1 MEPVLKFVLPLL
13 LGYAA
18 DLLLGDPRS
27 WPHPVKGYGTLIQR
41 GNQWLNKGSARF
53 WKGALLTM
61 ILCTAVYCFFY
72 FVQQGLEQ
80 WPLAW
85 YAFSSVFVFFALA
98 NKSLL
103 QEGKAVFDTL
113 DKEGVEAGRERLAWI
128 VGRDTA
134 QLSPQQIRIAVL
146 ESMSENLS
154 DGVVA
159 PLCFYAILGL
169 PGMMLY
175 KMINTLDSMIG
186 YKNEQ
191 YRYFGRFAARLDDV
205 ANYIPA
211 RITAL
216 LMILLY
222 GSSRAWHFMLRYGSA
237 HASPNS
243 GYPEAALA
251 GILDCRF
258 GGPNTYGGELVNKPY
273 IGENERDIEHD
284 EFKKVMYI
292 NHAVTFVMVICIV
305 AVKYYLIWVAGN
317 NPDVITSR
325 PTVSAPYA
333 VVENMP
339 RQNPKCIL
347 LRI

>member
-18 DLLLGDPRS
+18 DLLLGDPRG
-27 WPHPVKGYGTLIQR
+27 WPHPVKMYGKLIQW
-41 GNQWLNKGSARF
+41 GTQWLNRGAARC
-53 WKGALLTM
+53 WKGTFLTL
-61 ILCTAVYCFFY
+61 ILCIAVFGSFY
-72 FVQQGLEQ
+72 YIQKGLLQ
-80 WPLAW
+80 WPVAW
-85 YAFSSVFVFFALA
+85 YIFTTVFVFLCLA

-103 QEGKAVFDTL
+103 QEDKAVFDTL
-113 DKEGVEAGRERLAWI
+113 HNDGVEAGRKRLSWI

-134 QLSPQQIRIAVL
+134 QLSPRQIRIAVV

-159 PLCFYAILGL
+159 PLCFYAVLGL

-211 RITAL
+211 RLTAL
-216 LMILLY
+216 LMVLLY
-222 GSSRAWHFMLRYGSA
+222 GSSRAWHFVIKYGSA
-237 HASPNS
+237 HASPNA

-258 GGPNTYGGELVNKPY
+258 GGPNTYHGVLVNKPY
-273 IGENERDIEHD
+273 IGENERDIAHE
-284 EFKKVMYI
+284 EFGKVMLI
-292 NHAVTFVMVICIV
+292 NHAVTFVVIICIIFI
-305 AVKYYLIWVAGN
+305 KYYLVW
-317 NPDVITSR
+317 
-325 PTVSAPYA
+325 SAQQQA
-333 VVENMP
+333 
-339 RQNPKCIL
+339 
-347 LRI
+347 

>member
-1 MEPVLKFVLPLL
+1 MESVLKFVLPLL
-13 LGYAA
+13 LGYIA

-27 WPHPVKGYGTLIQR
+27 WPHPVKGYGKLIQQGVALLNR
-41 GNQWLNKGSARF
+41 GTARF
-53 WKGALLTM
+53 WKGMFLTLV
-61 ILCTAVYCFFY
+61 LCAAVFVFFY
-72 FVQQGLEQ
+72 FAQKGLSQ
-80 WPLAW
+80 WPVAW

-103 QEGKAVFDTL
+103 QEGKAVFDAL
-113 DKEGVEAGRERLAWI
+113 HHHGVEAGRERLSWI

-134 QLSPQQIRIAVL
+134 HLSPHQIRIAVM

-159 PLCFYAILGL
+159 PLCFYAVLGL

-186 YKNEQ
+186 YKNEK
-191 YRYFGRFAARLDDV
+191 YLYFGRFAARLDDV

-222 GSSRAWHFMLRYGSA
+222 GSSRAWHFVVKYGSA

-258 GGPNTYGGELVNKPY
+258 GGPNTYQGVVVDKPY
-273 IGENERDIEHD
+273 IGENERSIEHT
-284 EFKKVMYI
+284 EFGKVMYL
-292 NHAVTFVMVICIV
+292 NHAVTFVMIISIC
-305 AVKYYLIWVAGN
+305 AVKYYLVW
-317 NPDVITSR
+317 
-325 PTVSAPYA
+325 YA
-333 VVENMP
+333 L
-339 RQNPKCIL
+339 QQ
-347 LRI
+347 

>member
-13 LGYAA
+13 LGYIA

-27 WPHPVKGYGTLIQR
+27 WPHPVKGFGKLIQQGTRLLNR
-41 GNQWLNKGSARF
+41 GAGRF
-53 WKGALLTM
+53 WKGMLLTLL
-61 ILCTAVYCFFY
+61 LCAGVVCFFY
-72 FVQQGLEQ
+72 FAQKGLSQ
-80 WPLAW
+80 WPIAW
-85 YAFSSVFVFFALA
+85 YAFSTVFVFFALA

-103 QEGKAVFDTL
+103 QEGKAVFDIL
-113 DKEGVEAGRERLAWI
+113 HRQGVEAGRERLSWI
-128 VGRDTA
+128 VGRDTTH
-134 QLSPQQIRIAVL
+134 LSPHQIRIAVM

-159 PLCFYAILGL
+159 PLCFYAVGGL

-186 YKNEQ
+186 YKNEK
-191 YRYFGRFAARLDDV
+191 YLYFGRFAARLDDV

-222 GSSRAWHFMLRYGSA
+222 GSSRAWHFVVKYGSA

-258 GGPNTYGGELVNKPY
+258 GGPNTYGGEVVHKPY
-273 IGENERDIEHD
+273 IGENERSIEHD
-284 EFKKVMYI
+284 EFTKVMYL
-292 NHAVTFVMVICIV
+292 NHAVTFVMIISII
-305 AVKYYLIWVAGN
+305 AVKYYLVW
-317 NPDVITSR
+317 
-325 PTVSAPYA
+325 YA
-333 VVENMP
+333 
-339 RQNPKCIL
+339 QQQ
-347 LRI
+347 

>member
-1 MEPVLKFVLPLL
+1 MDPVLKFVLPLL

-27 WPHPVKGYGTLIQR
+27 WPHPVKVYGKLIQR
-41 GNQWLNKGSARF
+41 GTQWLNKGAARF
-53 WKGALLTM
+53 WKGTFLTL
-61 ILCTAVYCFFY
+61 ILCIGVYCFFY
-72 FVQQGLEQ
+72 FAQVGLSQ
-80 WPLAW
+80 WPVAW
-85 YAFSSVFVFFALA
+85 YIFSTVFVFFALA

-103 QEGKAVFDTL
+103 QEGKEVFNTL
-113 DKEGVEAGRERLAWI
+113 HKDGVEAGRARLSWI

-154 DGVVA
+154 DGVIA
-159 PLCFYAILGL
+159 PLCFYAVLGL

-191 YRYFGRFAARLDDV
+191 YQYFGRFAARLDDV

-216 LMILLY
+216 LMILLW
-222 GSSRAWHFMLRYGSA
+222 GSSRAWHYMIRYGSA

-258 GGPNTYGGELVNKPY
+258 GGPNTYGGEVVHKPY
-273 IGENERDIEHD
+273 IGENERNIEHE
-284 EFKKVMYI
+284 EFVKVMYI
-292 NHAVTFVMVICIV
+292 NHAVTFVMIICIV
-305 AVKYYLIWVAGN
+305 SVKYYLLWNA
-317 NPDVITSR
+317 
-325 PTVSAPYA
+325 
-333 VVENMP
+333 
-339 RQNPKCIL
+339 QQQ
-347 LRI
+347 

>member
-1 MEPVLKFVLPLL
+1 MDPVLKFVLPLL

-27 WPHPVKGYGTLIQR
+27 WPHPVKGYGWLISR
-41 GNQWLNKGSARF
+41 GTRLLNRGAARF
-53 WKGALLTM
+53 WKGALLT
-61 ILCTAVYCFFY
+61 IVLCVAVYISFY
-72 FVQQGLEQ
+72 FTLIVLSG
-80 WPLAW
+80 WPVV
-85 YAFSSVFVFFALA
+85 YYGFSAVFVFFALA

-103 QEGKAVFDTL
+103 QEGKAVFEAL
-113 DKEGVEAGRERLAWI
+113 HHEGLEAGRRRLSWI

-134 QLSPQQIRIAVL
+134 HFSPDQIRIAVF

-159 PLCFYAILGL
+159 PLFFYAVLGL

-186 YKNEQ
+186 YKNGE
-191 YRYFGRFAARLDDV
+191 YLYFGRFAARLDDV
-205 ANYIPA
+205 ANFIPA

-222 GSSRAWHFMLRYGSA
+222 GSSRAWHFMIKYGPA
-237 HASPNS
+237 HSSPNS

-258 GGPNTYGGELVNKPY
+258 GGPNLYKGVVVHKPY
-273 IGENERDIEHD
+273 IGENERSIEHG
-284 EFKKVMYI
+284 EFSKVMYL
-292 NHAVTFVMVICIV
+292 NHAVTFVMVISIL
-305 AVKYYLIWVAGN
+305 AVKYYLIWTA
-317 NPDVITSR
+317 
-325 PTVSAPYA
+325 
-333 VVENMP
+333 
-339 RQNPKCIL
+339 QQ
-347 LRI
+347 

>member
-1 MEPVLKFVLPLL
+1 MDPLLKFVLPLA

-27 WPHPVKGYGTLIQR
+27 WPHPVKVYGKLIQYGT
-41 GNQWLNKGSARF
+41 QWLNRGTARF
-53 WKGALLTM
+53 WKGTLLTLV
-61 ILCTAVYCFFY
+61 LCITVYCFFY
-72 FVQQGLEQ
+72 FAQKGLSQ
-80 WPLAW
+80 WPVAW
-85 YAFSSVFVFFALA
+85 YAFSTVFVFFALA

-113 DKEGVEAGRERLAWI
+113 HKDGLEAGRQRLSWI

-134 QLSPQQIRIAVL
+134 HLSPQQIRIAVM

-154 DGVVA
+154 DGVIA
-159 PLCFYAILGL
+159 PLCFYAVLGL

-186 YKNEQ
+186 YRNEQ
-191 YRYFGRFAARLDDV
+191 YLYFGRFAARLDDV
-205 ANYIPA
+205 ANFIPA

-222 GSSRAWHFMLRYGSA
+222 GSSRAWHYTLRYGSA
-237 HASPNS
+237 HASPNA

-258 GGPNTYGGELVNKPY
+258 GGPNTYGGQVVHKPY
-273 IGENERDIEHD
+273 IGENERNIEHE
-284 EFKKVMYI
+284 EFTKVKYL
-292 NHAVTFVMVICIV
+292 NHAVTFVMIICIMS
-305 AVKYYLIWVAGN
+305 VKYYLLWNAGQ
-317 NPDVITSR
+317 I
-325 PTVSAPYA
+325 
-333 VVENMP
+333 
-339 RQNPKCIL
+339 Q
-347 LRI
+347 